1 MGETRVKVWDG
12 WVRLCH
18 WSIVLLV
25 PVSYLTAR
33 AHKWDWHFYSGYTLL
48 TLVSFRILWGLF
60 GSEPARFATFL
71 KSPFAALAH
80 LARIR
85 REEGPDR
92 ELTHNPAGGWVAL
105 AMMAL
110 LLAQAA
116 SGLFAYDQIFTYG
129 PLARQVSEETR
140 DFATSIHIRVINVL
154 LGLIAL
160 HILAIIWYRLIKG
173 HDLVQAMMIGTKP
186 MPEGTR
192 APRMAPPLLGLALFV
207 LCAAV
212 VLWIRS
218 FGDY

>member
-12 WVRLCH
+12 WVRLWH
-18 WSIVLLV
+18 WSVVVLI

-33 AHKWDWHFYSGYTLL
+33 AHRWDWHFYSGYALL
-48 TLVSFRILWGLF
+48 TLVAFRILWGLF

-71 KSPFAALAH
+71 KSPLAAFAH

-92 ELTHNPAGGWVAL
+92 ELTHNPAGGWVAV

-110 LLAQAA
+110 LLAQAV

-140 DFATSIHIRVINVL
+140 DLATSLHIRVINVL

-160 HILAIIWYRLIKG
+160 HILAIVWYRLIKG

-192 APRMAPPLLGLALFV
+192 APRMAPPLLGLALFA

-212 VLWIRS
+212 VLYIRS

>member
-12 WVRLCH
+12 WVRLWH
-18 WSIVLLV
+18 WSIVLLI
-25 PVSYLTAR
+25 PVSYLTAQ
-33 AHKWDWHFYSGYTLL
+33 AQKWDWHFYSGYALL
-48 TLVSFRILWGLF
+48 TLVSFRILWGVF

-110 LLAQAA
+110 LLAQAV

-140 DFATSIHIRVINVL
+140 DLATSLHIRVINVL

-160 HILAIIWYRLIKG
+160 HILAIVWYRLIKG

-192 APRMAPPLLGLALFV
+192 APRMAPPLLGLALFA

-212 VLWIRS
+212 VLYIRS